1 MNRWLLALPPAL
13 ACLLSLAP
21 SASEGSGADPALA
34 LRSGSSPI
42 DFERDVR
49 PLLARCVQCHG
60 PSKAQA
66 GLRLDSRAAAIAEL
80 SSGNRALVPGKPDES
95 ELLRRV
101 SDAGSRRRMP
111 PRGEMLKAGQVE
123 TLRAWI
129 AAGADWP
136 AHWAYRPLTK
146 PTPPQPPARLRE
158 QARTPIDLFILDKLA
173 ALGLSPSPEADRRT
187 LVRRL
192 TLDLTGLP
200 PTPEEMEAALA
211 DNSPEWYEKVVDRLL
226 ASPRHGERMARFWM
240 DLVHFAETH
249 GHDQDRP
256 RDNAWPYRDY
266 LIRSFNQDKPYVRFV
281 TEQIAGDVLF
291 PDDPWATVATGF
303 LAAGP
308 WDESSLRDIREDS
321 IDRQIGRYL
330 DRDDIVTTVAATFV
344 STTVHCARC
353 HDHKFDPV
361 TQDDYYALQAVFAAT
376 DKANRPYDADPQ
388 IAARRR
394 QLLERTARLSKVQDP
409 PDARLLEE
417 TAQAE
422 VAAWERLVGQAAEPW
437 HVLEPAEAKSAE
449 GATLTRLPDGSLLS
463 EGKRPE
469 KDTYTIVAHTDLQ
482 SITGVRLE
490 VLTDDRL
497 PHKGPGR
504 QDNGNFH
511 LNEFVVTAAPRS
523 EAAAAKPIA
532 FAGAKADFEQQGWTI
547 AQAIDGNAAT
557 AWGIYPQVG
566 QPHRAVFR
574 LKQPLHHDG
583 GTTLTVK
590 LQQTHGGG
598 HLIGRLRLAVTA
610 SSRPDSDTLPAA
622 IATALKVAASERTP
636 RQRAELAAYV
646 VGEKLKAELAALP
659 ARQLVF
665 CGTST
670 FEPDRTF
677 RPTGTPRPVH
687 ILKRGDIRSPAKLAQ
702 PGTLSC
708 LSGLPGRFALEN
720 ATDEGS
726 RRAALARWLA
736 DPRNGLT
743 WRSIAN
749 RMWQIH
755 FGRGLVD
762 TPNDFGLMGTAPTHR
777 ELLDWLA
784 IALQEDG
791 GSLKK
796 LHRRIVSSTVYRQ
809 SCNHRSDHA
818 AIDADNRY
826 LWRMNRR
833 RLAAE
838 EIHDC
843 LLSFSGKI
851 DLTMG
856 GPSVKQ
862 FHMSPGIHVTPNV
875 DYVNFDADAPANYRR
890 SVYRFLFRTLPDPF
904 METLD
909 CPDGAQLA
917 PARSASVTALQA
929 LAMRNDK
936 FVVRQS
942 EHIAARVSQSGAE
955 KRVEAL
961 HQLVLG
967 RSPTAR
973 EERAVAAYANKHG
986 LANACRVLLNSNEF
1000 MFVD

>member
-1 MNRWLLALPPAL
+1 MNRWLLLLPPAL
-13 ACLLSLAP
+13 ACLLLLPADTAGEAAP
-21 SASEGSGADPALA
+21 G
-34 LRSGSSPI
+34 RKPI
-42 DFERDVR
+42 DFERDVQ

-66 GLRLDSRAAAIAEL
+66 GLRLDSRAGAIAEL
-80 SSGNRALVPGKPDES
+80 SSGNRAIVPGDVDQS
-95 ELLRRV
+95 ALLRRV
-101 SDAGSRRRMP
+101 SDAGSRHRMP
-111 PRGEMLKAGQVE
+111 PRGEMLKAAQVDV
-123 TLRAWI
+123 LRAWT

-136 AHWAYRPLTK
+136 AHWAYRPLTR
-146 PTPPQPPARLRE
+146 PTPPQPPAKLRD
-158 QARTPIDLFILDKLA
+158 QARTPIDLFVFDKLA
-173 ALGLSPSPEADRRT
+173 ALGLSPAPEADRRT
-187 LVRRL
+187 LVRRV
-192 TLDLTGLP
+192 TLDLTGLL

-211 DNSPEWYEKVVDRLL
+211 DNSAQWYEKTVDRLL

-266 LIRSFNQDKPYVRFV
+266 LIRAFNEDKPYGRFV
-281 TEQIAGDVLF
+281 EEQVAGDVLY
-291 PDDPWATVATGF
+291 PEDPWATVATGF
-303 LAAGP
+303 LASGP

-330 DRDDIVTTVAATFV
+330 DRDDVVTTVASTFV

-361 TQDDYYALQAVFAAT
+361 TQHDYYALQAVFAGT

-388 IAARRR
+388 VAARRR
-394 QLLERTARLSKVQDP
+394 QLLERQARLTKVQDP
-409 PDARLLEE
+409 PDAALLEE
-417 TAQAE
+417 TVQAE
-422 VAAWERLVGQAAEPW
+422 VAAWEKTVAQSAEPW

-469 KDTYTIVAHTDLQ
+469 KDTYTLIAHTEVQ
-482 SITGVRLE
+482 GITGIRLE

-511 LNEFVVTAAPRS
+511 LNEFVVSAAPRGDAS
-523 EAAAAKPIA
+523 AAKPVA
-532 FAGAKADFEQQGWTI
+532 FAAARADFEQQGWTV

-574 LKQPLHHDG
+574 LRQPLRHEG

-598 HLIGRLRLAVTA
+598 HLIGRLRLAVTSA
-610 SSRPDSDTLPAA
+610 PRPDGDTLPAA
-622 IATALKVAASERTP
+622 IAAILKVAAGERTQ
-636 RQRAELAAYV
+636 RQRAELAAHV
-646 VGEKLKAELAALP
+646 LGERLNADLAALP
-659 ARQLVF
+659 TQQLVF

-670 FEPDRTF
+670 FAPDRSF
-677 RPTGTPRPVH
+677 RPAATPRPVH
-687 ILKRGDIRSPAKLAQ
+687 ILKRGDIRAPGKLAQ
-702 PGTLSC
+702 PGTLNC
-708 LSGLPGRFALEN
+708 LPGLLGRFTLEN
-720 ATDEGS
+720 AADEGS

-736 DPRNGLT
+736 DPNNGLT

-749 RMWQIH
+749 RMWQLH

-762 TPNDFGLMGTAPTHR
+762 TPSDFGLMGAAPTHR

-784 IALQEDG
+784 VTLQEDG

-796 LHRRIVSSTVYRQ
+796 LHRRIVTSAVYRQ
-809 SCNHRSDHA
+809 TCTHRQDQA

-833 RLAAE
+833 RLDAE
-838 EIHDC
+838 EVHDC
-843 LLSFSGKI
+843 LLCFSGKI

-862 FHMSPGIHVTPNV
+862 FHLSPGIHVTPNV
-875 DYVNFDADAPANYRR
+875 DYVSFDADAPANYRR

-942 EHIAARVSQSGAE
+942 EHIAGRVAQQTGPE
-955 KRVEAL
+955 KQVEAL
-961 HQLVLG
+961 YRLILG
-967 RSPTAR
+967 RAPTAR
-973 EERAVAAYANKHG
+973 EAQAVAAYAAKHG
-986 LANACRVLLNSNEF
+986 LANACRVLVNSNEF